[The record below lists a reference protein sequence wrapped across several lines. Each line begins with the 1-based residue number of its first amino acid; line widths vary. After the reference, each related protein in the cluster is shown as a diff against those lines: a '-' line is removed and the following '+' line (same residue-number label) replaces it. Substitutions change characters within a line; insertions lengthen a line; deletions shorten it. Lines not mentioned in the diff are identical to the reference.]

1 MITNNSICTIK
12 KVNNQITL
20 SHRTNSPTM
29 FPIQR
34 LNDKEYLKWRSK
46 YEMITNNSICTIKK
60 VNNQITLS
68 HRTNSPTMFPIQR
81 LNDKEYLVKSTG
93 EIREYNTSSHL
104 NPKSYKRMCV
114 KLRDLILNNFK
125 DDETKLIT
133 LTYAT
138 SQKRGDL
145 LNKDLKNYFKS
156 LNKYQFDYITVI
168 EPHKNGSFHAHILL
182 KFNSPPA
189 TNLLNKDLK
198 NYFKSL
204 NKYQFDYITVIEPHK
219 NGSFH
224 AHILLKFNSPPATN
238 KLLKEKWKHG
248 HSKVEKVKNIN
259 ALAHYFTSEKK
270 AKRLHFYPPNF
281 KIYRSSSGIISP
293 KAIKMTKEQFMSEY
307 DVIKTNEYT
316 KIITD
321 SSDNILNQITKEYY
335 KIQGEN

>member
-12 KVNNQITL
+12 QVNDSITL
-20 SHRTNSPTM
+20 SHRTNSPTS

-34 LNDKEYLKWRSK
+34 IS
-46 YEMITNNSICTIKK
+46 
-60 VNNQITLS
+60 
-68 HRTNSPTMFPIQR
+68 
-81 LNDKEYLVKSTG
+81 DKEYLVKSSG

-114 KLRDLILNNFK
+114 KLRDLIIHNFK

-145 LNKDLKNYFKS
+145 LAKDLKNYFKS
-156 LNKYQFDYITVI
+156 LSKYQFEYITVI
-168 EPHKNGSFHAHILL
+168 EPH
-182 KFNSPPA
+182 
-189 TNLLNKDLK
+189 
-198 NYFKSL
+198 
-204 NKYQFDYITVIEPHK
+204 Q

-238 KLLKEKWKHG
+238 KFLKEKWKHG

-293 KAIKMTKEQFMSEY
+293 KAIKMTKEQFINDY
-307 DVIKTNEYT
+307 NVIKTNEYT

-335 KIQGEN
+335 KIKGEN